1 MSKRKYDAIQK
12 DIDSNLDDK
21 NNNNELNYDSDDSS
35 SDSDSDMDLNIDDN
49 EYKLIT
55 LKLFKHIITSNKNLN
70 TVSYIDVIQKE
81 IINIKKVFKNRSIDN
96 IYLDKLKI
104 ELKYAND
111 LLDIIKKEY
120 KKNKKLEL
128 LSLIDIYEKY
138 YNDISKKKHMSLM
151 YCITNPTKLE
161 KEFLELYNF
170 DSTNNDCYIYFQKLS
185 ELEKISIIDNL
196 KKIKEDNINIKP
208 NLIQVLEWN
217 TCNNNKSVILS
228 KLNQFDNLQGNSE
241 YFKLKTWINKI
252 MKVPFGI
259 YVKPIIN
266 ESSSNIE
273 IKNYIDNL
281 KEQFDNNIYGHD
293 ITKEQLIKII
303 GHTITNPTEG
313 GSIFALEGPPGV
325 GKTAF
330 IHDCIA
336 KVLNRP
342 FAFISLGGATDACYL
357 EGHDYTYEGSNHGK
371 IVELLIETKCM
382 NPIIYFDELD
392 KVSETA
398 KGEEIINILM
408 HLTDTTQNFAFND
421 KFFRGINF
429 DLSKAIIIFSFN
441 DASKIS
447 RILRDRMKIIKVKG
461 YKLQDKLIIIKNH
474 ILPKLIKSI
483 GLKNIKFD
491 DNIIEYIIEN
501 YTNESGVRKIKEI
514 LFDILLEIN
523 LRNLREF
530 DNKAIIL
537 TKKSIDDDYL
547 SKKRKIEHITIFHKS
562 KIGLVNGL
570 WANSLGLGGL
580 IPIECSWLPSN
591 KKLELE
597 LTGLQGSVMKESMIV
612 ARTVAWKVLPN
623 NIKNNITKSKINNGI
638 HIHCP
643 DGATP
648 KDGPSAGGAITICLI
663 SLFTNKLINNKIA
676 MTGEINLKGS
686 ITAIGG
692 LEEKIF
698 GAKKA
703 NVELILCPHENLK
716 DLNDIKKKYPTLI
729 NDKFNI
735 ITIKTIWDAID
746 IILIGNNIK
755 FIKF

>member
-1 MSKRKYDAIQK
+1 MLKRKYDAIQK
-12 DIDSNLDDK
+12 DVDNYLDDSN
-21 NNNNELNYDSDDSS
+21 NINESNNNESSDSS
-35 SDSDSDMDLNIDDN
+35 SDSDIELNINDN

-55 LKLFKHIITSNKNLN
+55 LKLFKHIITINKNLN
-70 TVSYIDVIQKE
+70 TISYLDIINKE
-81 IINIKKVFKNRSIDN
+81 IINIKKIFKKRLTEN

-111 LLDIIKKEY
+111 LLNLLKKEY
-120 KKNKKLEL
+120 KKNKKLDL
-128 LSLIDIYEKY
+128 LSFINTYENY
-138 YNDISKKKHMSLM
+138 YNSQIKPNSMPMM
-151 YCITNPTKLE
+151 YTILVNDELE

-170 DSTNNDCYIYFQKLS
+170 DTTNNDCYTYFQKLNK
-185 ELEKISIIDNL
+185 LDKISIIDNL
-196 KKIKEDNINIKP
+196 KKVKEESINIKP
-208 NLIQVLEWN
+208 NLIQVLEWD

-228 KLNQFDNLQGNSE
+228 KLNQFDNLHGNSE

-252 MKVPFGI
+252 MKVPFGVYI
-259 YVKPIIN
+259 KPVVSKDN
-266 ESSSNIE
+266 DYIE
-273 IKNYIDNL
+273 IKTYIDNL
-281 KEQFDNNIYGHD
+281 KEEFDNNIYGHD

-342 FAFISLGGATDACYL
+342 FAFISLGGATDACFL

-392 KVSETA
+392 KVSDTP

-429 DLSKAIIIFSFN
+429 DLSKTIIIFSFN

-461 YKLQDKLIIIKNH
+461 YKLQDKLIITKNH

-491 DNIIEYIIEN
+491 DDIIEYIIEN
-501 YTNESGVRKIKEI
+501 YTNESGVRKLKEI

-523 LRNLREF
+523 LRNLKEL
-530 DNKAIIL
+530 NYENNIIL
-537 TKKSIDDDYL
+537 TEKSIDEDFL
-547 SKKRKIEHITIFHKS
+547 NKKRKIEHITIFHKA

-648 KDGPSAGGAITICLI
+648 KDGPSAGAAITICLI

-703 NVELILCPHENLK
+703 NVELILCPYENLK
-716 DLNDIKKKYPTLI
+716 DLNDIKIKYPTLI

-735 ITIKTIWDAID
+735 ITVKTIWEIID